1 LQSQPKRRISK
12 IFSQAKKKK
21 IKHANTRAT
30 RTDKENETQFDKF
43 NMTVKFDNATMLNKL
58 AAILQEY
65 PDTDVLVVGH
75 TDSTGSSTSN
85 MTLSENRAKAVS
97 NYFINSKGLS
107 SSRFTISW
115 FGEDQPIADN
125 NTIDGR
131 EKNRRVNI
139 VIVPNKKMIEDA
151 NKEAGKN

>member
-1 LQSQPKRRISK
+1 MQSQPKRRTSK
-12 IFSQAKKKK
+12 FFSHNKKKK

>member
-1 LQSQPKRRISK
+1 
-12 IFSQAKKKK
+12 
-21 IKHANTRAT
+21 
-30 RTDKENETQFDKF
+30 
-43 NMTVKFDNATMLNKL
+43 MTVKFDNATMLNKL